1 MRIPNTV
8 PSVLVI
14 GASYGLLPAAKIA
27 AAGMSVTVIGH
38 PEEVAAIN
46 RDGVEVH
53 FDPQRCLVPPMGA
66 SGLSAK
72 TTEAVKPDDYDLVIL
87 AVQEPQARAPE
98 IAALLE
104 KLGVSHPI
112 ASIMNMPQAPFLS
125 RNAALKSLIKPGV
138 YSSSEVWA
146 EMADSQMTLAS
157 PDPQA
162 YRFDPDRPGA
172 LQVSLASNFKFAP
185 FEDPEDQALLVQVC
199 RRTSRV
205 RAPWGKVPVNFV
217 TKSSLFTPL
226 AKWPMLVTGNCRCLN
241 DDYLAPHSIRE
252 AVNKNTAE
260 SRSLYEAI
268 NAALRDI
275 GTPSETL
282 VPFDHYVAASQKLSR
297 PSSMAMALARGAVA
311 VERIDL
317 LVLELLLHSPAQ
329 PQVIDVMT
337 RVSNRI
343 SERLQANAQG

>member
-112 ASIMNMPQAPFLS
+112 ASIMNMPPAPFLS

-241 DDYLAPHSIRE
+241 DYLAPHSIRE